1 MESHPIES
9 LMKTVMESL
18 KEMIDVNT
26 IVGDPVESM
35 DGNVIIPV
43 SKVSFGFA
51 AGGSE
56 FAIVKNGQDKEKK
69 EEKPLPF
76 GGGTG
81 AGISLQPI
89 AFLIVGGGQI
99 KLLPVYQ
106 NAMWER
112 IVDISPQI
120 LEQIKAIFKKSE
132 EKTAQPI

>member
-1 MESHPIES
+1 MDTHPIES
-9 LMKTVMESL
+9 LMKTVMASL

-43 SKVSFGFA
+43 SKVTFGFA

-56 FAIVKNGQDKEKK
+56 FSSQKNVQDKEKK
-69 EEKPLPF
+69 EEKALPF

-89 AFLIVGGGQI
+89 AFLIVGGGQV

-112 IVDISPQI
+112 ILDVSPQI
-120 LEQIKAIFKKSE
+120 LEQIKTIFKKSE
-132 EKTAQPI
+132 EKSVQPL

>member
-1 MESHPIES
+1 MDTHPIES
-9 LMKTVMESL
+9 LMKTVMASL

-43 SKVSFGFA
+43 SKVTFGFA

-56 FAIVKNGQDKEKK
+56 FSSQKNVQDKEKK
-69 EEKPLPF
+69 EEKVLPF

-89 AFLIVGGGQI
+89 AFLIVGGGQV

-112 IVDISPQI
+112 ILDISPQI
-120 LEQIKAIFKKSE
+120 LEQIKTIFKKSE
-132 EKTAQPI
+132 EKSVQPL